1 MLHFADIEA
10 RLSAND
16 GSWVVGV
23 VVAVATAM
31 TALLPMMMMTMMTI
45 GGRGTA
51 NCHRFRR
58 GLWWWWC
65 WWWPRSA
72 AGSRC
77 CVEVWWWISA
87 MTMMMMVGLVRQQVV
102 QYLSLAR
109 VLSLNIFGEPRDL
122 WSASCTYFVLFV
134 VIFACMRFGSHAR
147 SRTGWLPAHTTNWL
161 SSTSSPKP
169 LGVELARDARSSG
182 SSC

>member
-16 GSWVVGV
+16 GSWVVG
-23 VVAVATAM
+23 VAVATAM

-58 GLWWWWC
+58 GLWWW
-65 WWWPRSA
+65 PRSA

-87 MTMMMMVGLVRQQVV
+87 MTMMTMMMMVGLVRQQVV

-122 WSASCTYFVLFV
+122 WSASRTYFVLFV

-147 SRTGWLPAHTTNWL
+147 SRTGWLPARTTNWL
-161 SSTSSPKP
+161 STSSPKP
-169 LGVELARDARSSG
+169 LGVELARDTRSSG
-182 SSC
+182 GSC

>member
-23 VVAVATAM
+23 ATAM
-31 TALLPMMMMTMMTI
+31 TALLPMMMAMMTI
-45 GGRGTA
+45 GGRSSWVRGTA

-58 GLWWWWC
+58 GLWWWW
-65 WWWPRSA
+65 PRSA

-77 CVEVWWWISA
+77 CVVVWWWISA

-102 QYLSLAR
+102 QFISLAR

-122 WSASCTYFVLFV
+122 WSASRTYFVLFV

-169 LGVELARDARSSG
+169 LGAELARDTRSSG
-182 SSC
+182 GSC